1 MEISEIRR
9 KAKYFKRLFRQQF
22 KNIISIKQDA
32 DDFEQFCI
40 ESMLRR
46 ESEDLNYKWISI
58 DFLRSSQ
65 STTYDNKRSSL
76 SDFSLSIP
84 AQKQELFSLLPK
96 LKLHKTDRMILVLML
111 KWGLTGREIGE
122 VFDWDESYIS
132 QRLRSLKQDLKQQ
145 LIAADFLD

>member
-9 KAKYFKRLFRQQF
+9 KARYFKRLFRQQF
-22 KNIISIKQDA
+22 KNTISINQDA

-122 VFDWDESYIS
+122 VFDWDESYVS

>member
-1 MEISEIRR
+1 MDIKEIQR

-22 KNIISIKQDA
+22 KNTISINQDA

-58 DFLRSSQ
+58 DFLRSPQ
-65 STTYDNKRSSL
+65 SSRYDYKRSSL
-76 SDFSLSIP
+76 SPDSPSIP
-84 AQKQELFSLLPK
+84 AQKQELFLLLPQ

-111 KWGLTGREIGE
+111 KWGLTGREVGE
-122 VFDWDESYIS
+122 VFDWDESYVS
-132 QRLRSLKQDLKQQ
+132 QRLRSLKQDLKQK
-145 LIAADFLD
+145 LIEADFLD